1 MLEIMGELKMQPGKL
16 QPITDPRKGE
26 VLSCKWSG
34 PLGDESYYRASVT
47 RVDSEQKKVRTELAS
62 DKKIALLN

>member
-1 MLEIMGELKMQPGKL
+1 MLEIMGELKMPSGKL

-34 PLGDESYYRASVT
+34 PLGDESFYRASVT
-47 RVDSEQKKVRTELAS
+47 RVDSEKKKVKRKLATNV
-62 DKKIALLN
+62 A

>member
-16 QPITDPRKGE
+16 QPIADPRKGE

-34 PLGDESYYRASVT
+34 PLGDESFYRASIT
-47 RVDSEQKKVRTELAS
+47 RVDSEQKKVRRESAKQT
-62 DKKIALLN
+62 LLN